1 MEQSQFLTKGVILS
15 NNCNETIRQIGA
27 INCIFRRDP
36 NEQIFSCTN
45 TDGEGALEPITKILS
60 GAKPLKIGLIGYG
73 GAGKAITGFLQQYS
87 DKHKI
92 ILFNRTLPQ
101 KKILEKLKIDFI
113 EFKKLPSKI
122 EDLDILINAT
132 SVGSQNNLDERL
144 IKREELYKIKNS
156 ALVYDIIYD
165 PPETTL
171 LKDAK
176 HFGLNILNGLDMNL
190 LQAVLAFK
198 HVNNTTLSLTEVKEI
213 MSSSG

>member
-1 MEQSQFLTKGVILS
+1 MLPFDVEEANLEKLIMVLQNELNCLGGAVAVPYKEKVFAILS

-92 ILFNRTLPQ
+92 ILFNRTLP
-101 KKILEKLKIDFI
+101 KRKILEKLKLILLNLKNFHQ
-113 EFKKLPSKI
+113 KLKI
-122 EDLDILINAT
+122 
-132 SVGSQNNLDERL
+132 
-144 IKREELYKIKNS
+144 
-156 ALVYDIIYD
+156 
-165 PPETTL
+165 
-171 LKDAK
+171 
-176 HFGLNILNGLDMNL
+176 
-190 LQAVLAFK
+190 
-198 HVNNTTLSLTEVKEI
+198 
-213 MSSSG
+213 